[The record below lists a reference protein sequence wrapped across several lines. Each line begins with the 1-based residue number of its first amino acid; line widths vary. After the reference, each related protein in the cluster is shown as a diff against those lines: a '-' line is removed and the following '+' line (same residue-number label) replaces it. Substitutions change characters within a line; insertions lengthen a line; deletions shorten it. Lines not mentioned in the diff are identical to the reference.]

1 MFNNESE
8 TVETVQEVLEMAE
21 VILDNYVMKFRTSP
35 DIGEEIVSLLATVA
49 MGKLENN
56 MVSKE
61 SLDFTKPMRMDHT
74 MYLLFEILTTMM
86 PVDDLVPREFTN
98 GYRGA
103 RDLVLH
109 LAVKIHET
117 IIEKEAQSNV

>member
-1 MFNNESE
+1 MFNESE
-8 TVETVQEVLEMAE
+8 TVETVQEMLEMAD
-21 VILDNYVMKFRTSP
+21 VILDEYATKFRTSP
-35 DIGEEIVSLLATVA
+35 DIGDEIMSLLATVA

-74 MYLLFEILTTMM
+74 LYLLFEILVAMM
-86 PVDDLVPREFTN
+86 PKNADVPREFTD

-103 RDLVLH
+103 RNLVLH
-109 LAVKIHET
+109 LAVKIHEK
-117 IIEKEAQSNV
+117 ILEKEAQSNG

>member
-1 MFNNESE
+1 MFNESE
-8 TVETVQEVLEMAE
+8 TVETVQEMLEMAD
-21 VILDNYVMKFRTSP
+21 VILDEYATKFRTSS
-35 DIGEEIVSLLATVA
+35 DIGEDIISLLATVA

-86 PVDDLVPREFTN
+86 PINDIVPREFTN

>member
-1 MFNNESE
+1 MFNNE
-8 TVETVQEVLEMAE
+8 VETVQEMLEMAD
-21 VILDNYVMKFRTSP
+21 VILDEYVMKFRTSP
-35 DIGEEIVSLLATVA
+35 DIGEEIISLLATVA
-49 MGKLENN
+49 MDKLENN

-74 MYLLFEILTTMM
+74 MYLLSEILAAMM
-86 PVDDLVPREFTN
+86 PINGTVPREFTN

-117 IIEKEAQSNV
+117 IIAKESQSNA